1 MLMLIGNNKVLSAL
15 IQMYTI
21 IKGMVLCISEQTDE
35 DIILTKYTRKRKVSK
50 RISINALRKRNAER
64 KKEEF
69 NRKNKTFK
77 IEKKKCEN
85 VLKATSEILNLQSQ
99 NVNFSF
105 EDIFGTVQPKL
116 FSRSRRFF
124 YFSADVLVRV
134 EKILGM

>member
-64 KKEEF
+64 KREEF

>member
-99 NVNFSF
+99 NVNLSF

>member
-1 MLMLIGNNKVLSAL
+1 MLMLTGNNKVLSAL

-64 KKEEF
+64 KREEF

>member
-1 MLMLIGNNKVLSAL
+1 MLMLTGNNKVLSAL

-21 IKGMVLCISEQTDE
+21 IKRMVLCISEQSDE

-64 KKEEF
+64 KREEF